1 MCEKWQ
7 LSSSI
12 VLPHYP
18 TFSIFLVFLHIFILL
33 LCERDTWMD
42 VWMDASTWLGSCLH
56 HRCPKCV
63 MSKTHLYLWDS
74 LCEHSSPSPQISAV
88 SGCHGNTCTAAAVC
102 CCLFLSAHDSAD
114 LDAARWSPRSHS
126 CCGRK
131 EEVEQVASRSS
142 AFVSVLAQE
151 QIISREP
158 SSAAAALLLLSFP
171 HHAAPIN
178 LFCLQFAHLQV
189 VAEQC
194 VRCLRP
200 L

>member
-1 MCEKWQ
+1 MTHGWMYGWM
-7 LSSSI
+7 
-12 VLPHYP
+12 LPHDWVLIYIIDVLNVWCQKP
-18 TFSIFLVFLHIFILL
+18 ICICEIHCVNIHPPHLRSLLSLVAMATHAQPLL
-33 LCERDTWMD
+33 
-42 VWMDASTWLGSCLH
+42 S
-56 HRCPKCV
+56 
-63 MSKTHLYLWDS
+63 
-74 LCEHSSPSPQISAV
+74 
-88 SGCHGNTCTAAAVC
+88 AAA
-102 CCLFLSAHDSAD
+102 CLFLSAHDSAD